1 MFIDEQFKFEHV
13 LFEKKEGGV
22 GLVTLNRP
30 KSLNALCE
38 PLFKELNQVLKEM
51 DNDPEIG
58 CMVLTGS

>member
-1 MFIDEQFKFEHV
+1 M